1 MKHVLILIVLFLSF
15 SSLAK
20 SVVVVNSEN
29 QSKVTSSDIKK
40 LFLARKGSFDNGDPA
55 KLATLESDNEIRKE
69 FNSMVLNKSES
80 QYTGY
85 WAKMRFT
92 GRATPPVELESSQ
105 AVREFVATHKGAIGV
120 MDKADVNDSVRIVFE
135 F

>member
-1 MKHVLILIVLFLSF
+1 MKLIFLIIALALPMSAF
-15 SSLAK
+15 AK
-20 SVVVVNSEN
+20 SVVVVNSANE
-29 QSKVTSSDIKK
+29 SKVTSSDIKK

-55 KLATLESDNEIRKE
+55 KLATLESDSDIRKA
-69 FNSMVLNKSES
+69 FNQMVLNKSES

-92 GRATPPVELESSQ
+92 GRATPPVELETSA
-105 AVREFVATHKGAIGV
+105 AVRDFVSKHKGAIGV
-120 MDKADVNDSVRIVFE
+120 MDKADVNEQVRVVFE

>member
-1 MKHVLILIVLFLSF
+1 MKKLLILITLVLSF
-15 SSLAK
+15 SSVAK

-29 QSKVTSSDIKK
+29 LSKVTSSDIKK

-55 KLATLESDNEIRKE
+55 KLATLDSENEIRKE
-69 FNSMVLNKSES
+69 FNSLVLNKSES

-92 GRATPPVELESSQ
+92 GRATPPLELESSM
-105 AVREFVATHKGAIGV
+105 AVREFVAKHKGAIGV
-120 MDKADVNDSVRIVFE
+120 MDKADVDDTVRVVFE

>member
-1 MKHVLILIVLFLSF
+1 MKYLFIFIVLVLSF
-15 SSLAK
+15 GSIAK

-29 QSKVTSSDIKK
+29 QSKITSSDIKK

-80 QYTGY
+80 QYSGY

-92 GRATPPVELESSQ
+92 GRATPPVELRSSEE
-105 AVREFVATHKGAIGV
+105 VREFVAKHKGALGV